1 MKLIKEKLRYII
13 ENTDEIRSN
22 RKLAELLSMFLD
34 EESEL
39 IFSCN
44 DMKDFFK
51 NLQNE
56 DIKTQI
62 FYKKFIEFNKSRG
75 HEIFRDDEIE
85 RESKKFIKERTVFIN
100 YESNLGL
107 EDIFCKKRKTIWYKV
122 NTIEEIIT
130 ALNMEEFFTCIM
142 LKKGRDFY
150 DYSYIINQVE
160 SEIGKDIF
168 FIEKEKGSFMK
179 DVYPRICEKFEL
191 NN

>member
-13 ENTDEIRSN
+13 ENTDEIRSS

-39 IFSCN
+39 IFSCA
-44 DMKDFFK
+44 DIKDFIN
-51 NLQNE
+51 NLEKE
-56 DIKTQI
+56 DIQTQI
-62 FYKKFIEFNKSRG
+62 FYKKLIEFNESMG
-75 HEIFRDDEIE
+75 EGIFCEDE
-85 RESKKFIKERTVFIN
+85 ESYEKEKFIKERTVFIN

-107 EDIFCKKRKTIWYKV
+107 EDIYRKKRKTIWYKV

-130 ALNMEEFFTCIM
+130 ALDMEEFFTCIM